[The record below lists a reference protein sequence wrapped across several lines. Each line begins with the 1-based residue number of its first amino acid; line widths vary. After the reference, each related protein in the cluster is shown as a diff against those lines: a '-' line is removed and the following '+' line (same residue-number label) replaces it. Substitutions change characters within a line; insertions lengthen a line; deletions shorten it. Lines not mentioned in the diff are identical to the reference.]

1 MTTNTNNN
9 NKNSNKKTIGIV
21 LASSAA
27 VAVLT
32 AGLIFGTAGSSNSRP
47 HLRHCRI
54 LHKAVSDSVQAG
66 DDRLC

>member
-32 AGLIFGTAGSSNSRP
+32 AGLIFGTAGSSTKQSQTAFKP
-47 HLRHCRI
+47 VTT
-54 LHKAVSDSVQAG
+54 VSVDKNNT
-66 DDRLC
+66 